1 MATLTLRAVKGSP
14 LTNTEVDQNFTNLNN
29 DKLETSAY
37 TAADVLSKLLTVD
50 GPASGLDADTLD
62 GLNSATANTA
72 STIVARDASGNF
84 AAGTITAALTG
95 TASIA
100 TTVTLVATN
109 STNAEHFV
117 NFTDSA
123 TGNENVRTDTGLTYN
138 PSTGVFTSDSFSGA
152 GTGLTGTASSLS
164 IGGSAASATSATNAT
179 NAANLALTDDT
190 TTNATHYPLLG
201 DATSGNDA
209 IKVSSTKLLFNPATG
224 TLSSTIFSGSGASLS
239 ALNAGNI
246 STGTLAVARGG
257 TAGSATPTD
266 GAVAYGTGT
275 AYAFTLAGSAGQVL
289 TSSGTGAP
297 TWATPNAGINTGK
310 AIAMAIVFGG

>member
-1 MATLTLRAVKGSP
+1 MATIVLRSVKGSP
-14 LTNTEVDQNFTNLNN
+14 LTNTEVDTNFTNLNN

-37 TAADVLSKLLTVD
+37 TAADVLTKIKTVD
-50 GPASGLDADTLD
+50 GAGSGLDADLLD
-62 GLNSATANTA
+62 GYNQDTANTA
-72 STIVARDASGNF
+72 NTIVRRDASGNIN
-84 AAGTITAALTG
+84 ATSINGNLVG
-95 TASIA
+95 TADNA

-109 STNAEHFV
+109 TTAATHYLT
-117 NFTDSA
+117 FTDAA
-123 TGNENVRTDTGLTYN
+123 TGNENVRTDTDLTYN
-138 PSTGVFTSDSFSGA
+138 PSTNTLTAGVFSGA

-209 IKVSSTKLLFNPATG
+209 IKVSSTKLTYNPSTG
-224 TLSSTIFSGSGASLS
+224 TLSATIFSGSGASITS
-239 ALNAGNI
+239 LNAGNI
-246 STGTLAVARGG
+246 SAGTLAVARGG
-257 TAGSATPTD
+257 TNATATPTS

-275 AYAFTLAGSAGQVL
+275 AYAFTSAGSSGQILVSNG
-289 TSSGTGAP
+289 SSAP
-297 TWATPNAGINTGK
+297 TWQTNTAASTGK

>member
-14 LTNTEVDQNFTNLNN
+14 LTNAEVDQNFTNLNN

-50 GPASGLDADTLD
+50 GAASGLDADTLD

-109 STNAEHFV
+109 STNAEHFI
-117 NFTDSA
+117 NFTDAA
-123 TGNENVRTDTGLTYN
+123 TGNENLRTDTGLTYN
-138 PSTGVFTSDSFSGA
+138 PSTGVFTSASFSGA
-152 GTGLTGTASSLS
+152 GTGLTGTATSLS

-209 IKVSSTKLLFNPATG
+209 IKVSSTKLSFNPATG
-224 TLSSTIFSGSGASLS
+224 TLSSTIFSGSGSSLNSLS
-239 ALNAGNI
+239 ASNI

-275 AYAFTLAGSAGQVL
+275 AYAFTLAGSSGQVL

-297 TWATPNAGINTGK
+297 TWATPSAGINTGK